1 MKHIFAILLTFFLFS
16 PVSNAFNLGGVL
28 DKANKALEEASQTLK
43 TDNSNQE
50 QQEKLRNEEKAK
62 VDVYQEQQEKLRNEE
77 KAKVDAYN
85 KKRQA
90 EEDARRKQRQ
100 AQADK
105 TLKAEQERMDAYN
118 KKRQAEE
125 DAYNKEREEFAKRQA
140 NEKKELLS
148 NINTLCDRLL
158 NNQTIK
164 KYANLNSSLIKLGS
178 YSRTFDS
185 QDGLIKSFVSKK
197 NLRAYETHGEKI
209 GYAVSRCAHNLM
221 DKNKDLYYGYFGNND
236 RLERA
241 INNAVIDATK
251 NSQPQRTIDSDGNV
265 VMLDPVK
272 PTYRYFHNMYS
283 EQGLISALLTGAP
296 DSLLNLVGEELI
308 STMETEV
315 AALEKQKKEQ
325 DEKRQKALAKQ
336 KEIELYRSSPEGKL
350 ESLYSAYQGTE
361 ACYESRKGM
370 AIVYVSSDQWKKL
383 KRGFKAAQK
392 ILEKGV
398 DADMVWEKVSK
409 ENKSF
414 SQSMALGG
422 YSKELKAICAIQ
434 TISLSSQLEVDS
446 SSRP

>member
-125 DAYNKEREEFAKRQA
+125 DAYNKEGEELAKRQA
-140 NEKKELLS
+140 NGKKELLS

-164 KYANLNSSLIKLGS
+164 KYANLNSSLIKLGA

-197 NLRAYETHGEKI
+197 NLRAYETHEEKI
-209 GYAVSRCAHNLM
+209 SYAVSRCAHNLM

-236 RLERA
+236 TLERA
-241 INNAVIDATK
+241 INAVIDATK
-251 NSQPQRTIDSDGNV
+251 NSQPQRTSDSDGNV

-308 STMETEV
+308 NTMETEV
-315 AALEKQKKEQ
+315 AALKKQKKEQ

-370 AIVYVSSDQWKKL
+370 AIVYVSSDQWEKL

-422 YSKELKAICAIQ
+422 YSKELKEICAMQ

>member
-28 DKANKALEEASQTLK
+28 DKANKALEEANKALEEASQTLK

-62 VDVYQEQQEKLRNEE
+62 VDVY
-77 KAKVDAYN
+77 N
-85 KKRQA
+85 KERQA
-90 EEDARRKQRQ
+90 EDDARRKQGQ
-100 AQADK
+100 AQADR

-118 KKRQAEE
+118 KERQAEE
-125 DAYNKEREEFAKRQA
+125 DAYNKEGEELVKRQE

-164 KYANLNSSLIKLGS
+164 KYASLNSNLIKLGS

-197 NLRAYETHGEKI
+197 NIRAYETHGKKI
-209 GYAVSRCAHNLM
+209 TYAVSRCAHNLM
-221 DKNKDLYYGYFGNND
+221 DKNKDLYYGYFGNY
-236 RLERA
+236 RELEEA
-241 INNAVIDATK
+241 INEVRDATK
-251 NSQPQRTIDSDGNV
+251 NSQPQRTSDSDGNV

-272 PTYRYFHNMYS
+272 PTYGYNHNMYS
-283 EQGLISALLTGAP
+283 KQGLISALLTGAP

-315 AALEKQKKEQ
+315 AALEKQKKEK

-336 KEIELYRSSPEGKL
+336 KEIELYRSSSEGKL
-350 ESLYSAYQGTE
+350 ELLYSAYQGTE

-414 SQSMALGG
+414 SQWMALGG
-422 YSKELKAICAIQ
+422 YNKEVKEICAVQ
-434 TISLSSQLEVDS
+434 RISLSSQLEVDS